1 MAGSQP
7 VLVSSDVQWPN
18 TAAQDRTARL
28 KPVLEFQVH
37 KVPRIDKSTR
47 TDCSTVV
54 ARGCRE
60 RGVGRSC
67 FVGTEL
73 LG

>member
-7 VLVSSDVQWPN
+7 VLVSSDIQWPN
-18 TAAQDRTARL
+18 TAAQNRTAWL

-37 KVPRIDKSTR
+37 EIPRIDKPTQTQRSV
-47 TDCSTVV
+47 VV

-60 RGVGRSC
+60 RGVGRDC
-67 FVGTEL
+67 FMGTEF